1 MVDNQGKI
9 GCNVVENTTAFLYF
23 DLLYIL
29 WQGKKWLMSL
39 YLKMGLLF
47 ERFMSLTVEGII
59 SQSILHGLECFFFFF
74 LI

>member
-29 WQGKKWLMSL
+29 WQGKKRLMSL

-59 SQSILHGLECFFFFF
+59 SQSILHGLDCFFF
-74 LI
+74 